1 MVSKIIKSNTSLK
14 TKYFSSLNHS
24 IINALQWALNVEG
37 ALNII
42 KSFEGWKLH
51 DDVCK
56 VLGRAHCHYNFGK
69 AMNEGL
75 KEFGL
80 GISYSLPDLGI

>member
-56 VLGRAHCHYNFGK
+56 VLGRVHCHYKVGK

-75 KEFGL
+75 
-80 GISYSLPDLGI
+80 